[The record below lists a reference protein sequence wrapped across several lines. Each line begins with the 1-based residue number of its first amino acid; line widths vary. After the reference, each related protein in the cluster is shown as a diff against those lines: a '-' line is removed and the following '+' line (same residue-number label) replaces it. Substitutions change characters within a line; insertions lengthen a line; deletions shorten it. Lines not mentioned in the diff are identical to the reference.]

1 MHSKDIS
8 STGTSQK
15 SAAVLSVE
23 NLSRKV
29 SGSWIWKN
37 ISFQLSPGERL
48 ALSGSSGSG
57 KSLLLRTL
65 AGLDVLETGPS
76 GENGSISFAGKSL
89 TDWEMPQYRTK
100 VGYIPQQPAFPDESV
115 EDCFKRV
122 FRLKAHQN
130 KCYDQEKILF
140 WLEQLSSAK
149 TADNA
154 SGEGSFTELLKQPA
168 KELSGGEAQ
177 VVAIFRALQLDPQ
190 VLLLDEP
197 TASMDVELALLME
210 DLLEKWHKCSAEIFP
225 APPDQQAQRAWIWV
239 SHNPEQLT
247 RMCGQTYSLDAGD
260 GK

>member
-177 VVAIFRALQLDPQ
+177 LVALLQTLQLDPQ

-197 TASMDVELALLME
+197 TASMDSELTT
-210 DLLEKWHKCSAEIFP
+210 LLEYMLDNWQRESAGTH
-225 APPDQQAQRAWIWV
+225 PDTPYRHTQRAWIWV

-247 RMCGQTYSLDAGD
+247 RMCGQTYNLDEVD